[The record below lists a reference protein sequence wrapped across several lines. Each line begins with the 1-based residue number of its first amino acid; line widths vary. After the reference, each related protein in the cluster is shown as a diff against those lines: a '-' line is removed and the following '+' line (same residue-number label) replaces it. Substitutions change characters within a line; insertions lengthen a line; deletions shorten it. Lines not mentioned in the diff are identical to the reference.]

1 MKKSDIRN
9 GMHVITKGGEEYII
23 MSNVYALKQ
32 INDNNTAKVAMLSL
46 DGGWMNFDQY
56 DNDLCFRD
64 TEEEACD
71 DDYLYDIEEVY
82 APNYYSWTFESV
94 LKEKNKNDFTRF
106 FTRLWKRG
114 VKKMTKAEIE
124 AELGYE
130 IEIVESE
137 D

>member
-1 MKKSDIRN
+1 MKKSDIKN
-9 GMHVITKGGEEYII
+9 GMHVITKDGSEYII
-23 MSNVYALKQ
+23 MSDIYAPKQ
-32 INDNNTAKVAMLSL
+32 IEDNNTAKVVMLGI

-56 DNDLCFRD
+56 DDYLCFRD
-64 TEEEACD
+64 TEEEVCD
-71 DDYLYDIEEVY
+71 DDFLYDIEEVY
-82 APNYYSWTFESV
+82 IPKLYAWTLESV
-94 LKEKNKNDFTRF
+94 LEERNKND

-130 IEIVESE
+130 IEIIESE

>member
-1 MKKSDIRN
+1 MKKSDIKN

-23 MSNVYALKQ
+23 MSDVYAPKQ
-32 INDNNTAKVAMLSL
+32 HVSKVVMLNL
-46 DGGWMNFDQY
+46 DCGWMNFDQY
-56 DNDLCFRD
+56 DDDLCFRD
-64 TEEEACD
+64 TIDEVDD
-71 DDYLYDIEEVY
+71 DDYLYDIDEVY
-82 APNYYSWTFESV
+82 APNYYCWTLESV
-94 LKEKNKNDFTRF
+94 LEERNKND

-130 IEIVESE
+130 IEIVE

>member
-1 MKKSDIRN
+1 MNKSNIKN
-9 GMHVITKGGEEYII
+9 GMHVITKDGNEYVI
-23 MSNVYALKQ
+23 MSDIYAPNQ
-32 INDNNTAKVAMLSL
+32 IADNNTAKVVMLGI

-56 DNDLCFRD
+56 DDDLCFRD
-64 TEEEACD
+64 TVDEVAD

-82 APNYYSWTFESV
+82 VPRYYAWTLESV
-94 LKEKNKNDFTRF
+94 LEENKNDFI
-106 FTRLWKRG
+106 RLWKRG

>member
-1 MKKSDIRN
+1 MNKSNIKN
-9 GMHVITKGGEEYII
+9 GMHVITKDGNEYVI
-23 MSNVYALKQ
+23 MSDIYAPNQ
-32 INDNNTAKVAMLSL
+32 IADNNTANVVMLGI

-64 TEEEACD
+64 TIDEVD
-71 DDYLYDIEEVY
+71 DDDFLYDIAEVY
-82 APNYYSWTFESV
+82 VPKYYSWTLESV
-94 LKEKNKNDFTRF
+94 LKEKNKNDFI
-106 FTRLWKRG
+106 RLWKRD

>member
-9 GMHVITKGGEEYII
+9 GMHVITKSGEEYII
-23 MSNVYALKQ
+23 MSDVYAPTQ
-32 INDNNTAKVAMLSL
+32 IDNHNTAKVVMLGL
-46 DGGWMNFDQY
+46 CGRGGWMNFDHY
-56 DNDLCFRD
+56 DDDLCFRD
-64 TEEEACD
+64 IVAED
-71 DDYLYDIEEVY
+71 DDYLYDINEVY
-82 APNYYSWTFESV
+82 TPNCYCWALESA
-94 LKEKNKNDFTRF
+94 LEIQNKNH

-114 VKKMTKAEIE
+114 AKKMTKAEIE